1 MAIRRYNTSN
11 LVNGGL
17 ARGASSAKDSIFRG
31 IESGRI
37 STTSRTMQEG
47 ERLDI
52 IAAQVY
58 GDSTLWWIIAAASGI
73 GWGLQVPPGTSLVIP
88 SINDVSKVI

>member
-1 MAIRRYNTSN
+1 MAIRRYSSSN

-17 ARGASSAKDSIFRG
+17 ARGSSSAPDTIFKG

-37 STTSRTMQEG
+37 SITNRTMQEG

-58 GDSTLWWIIAAASGI
+58 GDATLWWVIAAASGI
-73 GWGLQVPPGTSLVIP
+73 GWGMQVPPGTNLVIP
-88 SINDVSKVI
+88 SLNDISKVI